1 MLLHIQKSLAGFS
14 FFGKGVRTY
23 VRTLARLALSYTYAQ
38 ESDLERT
45 CLIIRIFVFFYRR
58 ERGGICMMMVLHV
71 IGWRFPRRP
80 HMIDDS
86 DMRVHVVI
94 NQYSTRT
101 PYHVTI
107 TLHRAYLASQLHE

>member
-1 MLLHIQKSLAGFS
+1 MLLHIQKPLAGFS

-23 VRTLARLALSYTYAQ
+23 SSQARSLLHVRAGIRPGTNLFNHPDICLLLS
-38 ESDLERT
+38 EGKR
-45 CLIIRIFVFFYRR
+45 
-58 ERGGICMMMVLHV
+58 GICMMMVLHV